1 MGLFRRNKKE
11 CAGLFLDRGIYR
23 YISLLGYPGKY
34 EVVRSVA
41 GTLPDSFSL
50 AGGIDADSDLRLGKI
65 FKNIVSEIGD
75 TQTPV
80 NIAIPATDSLLR
92 IVQLPN
98 VSLTEAKMA
107 FRYDFE
113 RYFPFPVDEAVF
125 DMAPIIY
132 PLQTGGE
139 EKRFLVAATRKALI
153 NEIMNA
159 GAAEGLDISAIEPA
173 QIALERAVS
182 EVLPN
187 INAAESAVYVYV
199 SRSNS
204 VILLSWKGN
213 GIFYRSLSEGFDKTS
228 SPFSVD
234 QDAQEES
241 QEYVFLRAVNSS
253 LQFALSQIRGF
264 DPSVMFIFGPGS
276 SEALCELFKETVN
289 IPSVL
294 SVDPLAVHGIELSA
308 GDIGSGSWDIPLGL
322 ALRR

>member
-1 MGLFRRNKKE
+1 MGLFRKNKKE

-23 YISLLGYPGKY
+23 YISLFGYPGNY

-50 AGGIDADSDLRLGKI
+50 AAGVDGDSDLRLSKI

-75 TQTPV
+75 THTPV

-98 VSLTEAKMA
+98 VSLAEAKMA

-125 DMAPIIY
+125 DMAPIVY

-182 EVLPN
+182 ELLPN
-187 INAAESAVYVYV
+187 INATDSAVYVYV
-199 SRSNS
+199 SKSNS

-228 SPFSVD
+228 VSYSSEED
-234 QDAQEES
+234 MQEES
-241 QEYVFLRAVNSS
+241 PEYIFLRAVHSS
-253 LQFALSQIRGF
+253 LQFAISQIRGF
-264 DPSVMFIFGPGS
+264 EPSAMFIFGPGA
-276 SEALCELFKETVN
+276 SEELCELFRGTVKV
-289 IPSVL
+289 PSIL
-294 SVDPLAVHGIELSA
+294 SVDPLVVHGIELRAEDKS
-308 GDIGSGSWDIPLGL
+308 SGYWDIPLGL